1 MQLPPRCPLS
11 RLLSLLTMLA
21 SLWLVALDISN
32 PCQAE
37 PPPPELTADKLFDPA
52 HLVNVEIELSRD
64 DWNTLRQQTRA
75 LALSLGKT
83 PAESPFQYFPA
94 NVKIDGVLIRN
105 VGSRK
110 TGVLGSLS
118 QSRPSLKIKFG
129 EFQKRRP
136 VAGLDRLTLNNN
148 KQARALASQYLC
160 YRFFNET
167 GTVACRCN
175 HAKVTVNG
183 KYLGIYSNVESIM

>member
-1 MQLPPRCPLS
+1 
-11 RLLSLLTMLA
+11 MLA
-21 SLWLVALDISN
+21 SLWPFALGISN

-83 PAESPFQYFPA
+83 PVESPFRYFPG
-94 NVKIDGVLIRN
+94 NVTVDGVLIRN
-105 VGSRK
+105 VGIRK
-110 TGVLGSLS
+110 KGFLGSLS

-129 EFQKRRP
+129 
-136 VAGLDRLTLNNN
+136 
-148 KQARALASQYLC
+148 
-160 YRFFNET
+160 
-167 GTVACRCN
+167 
-175 HAKVTVNG
+175 
-183 KYLGIYSNVESIM
+183 